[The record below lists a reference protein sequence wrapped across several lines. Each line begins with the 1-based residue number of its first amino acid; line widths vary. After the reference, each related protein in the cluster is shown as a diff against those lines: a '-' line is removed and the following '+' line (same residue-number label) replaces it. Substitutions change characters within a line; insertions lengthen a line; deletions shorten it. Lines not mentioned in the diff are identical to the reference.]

1 MPASIQL
8 GISVLLLG
16 GWLIAG
22 CATPSPRKGAPD
34 PSPVA
39 EAAPEASVNASDYSP
54 EAVAKR
60 TDAHAHYATAVI
72 HELNEEPELA
82 VEEYFKA
89 AGADLSNESLVLD
102 VSRRLLQLKQN
113 ERAKDLL
120 SVATADP
127 DASGELFARLGLVY
141 SILNEK
147 EKAIAANR
155 KAIQKTPSSFDG
167 YQHLGQIYL
176 QSKQFDEGLKV
187 LDEAASQPDA
197 DIDFL
202 VKLSELYASYLRAG
216 GSESVKTNAMT
227 VLDRAA
233 NMDPTNPIVLQRLA
247 DGYALMGES
256 EKALP
261 LYLKLLERFPGLPG
275 LREKLTDVYL
285 RRQDRKKA
293 AEQLEAIIR
302 ANPTNP
308 QAYYFLGSI
317 AFEEKNP
324 KQAVEYFEKTLL
336 LSPNFEAAY
345 YDLAGA
351 HINLNQPQEALAV
364 LERAK
369 LRFRQTFV
377 GEFFAAMA
385 YNRLKD
391 YPNAINHLVTAE
403 VIARATD
410 TNRLT
415 HIFYYQLGSTYER
428 NHRYEEAEKYFV
440 KCLEMAPDF
449 GEAMNYMGYMWTEQ
463 GVKLEEARA
472 LIEKAVKLEPRSA
485 AFLDS
490 LGWVLF
496 RLGRAEEGL
505 KYLLQS
511 IEHSEEPDATLF
523 DHLGDI
529 YTSLQQ
535 PDKAG
540 EAWRKSLAI
549 EPNDA
554 IQKKLG
560 APATGKG
567 ATK

>member
-1 MPASIQL
+1 MPASIQF
-8 GISVLLLG
+8 GISVLLIG
-16 GWLIAG
+16 GWLITG
-22 CATPSPRKGAPD
+22 CATSPPRKGSASRPAATEAAD
-34 PSPVA
+34 PASA
-39 EAAPEASVNASDYSP
+39 EASDFSP
-54 EAVAKR
+54 EAVARR
-60 TDAHAHYATAVI
+60 TDAHAHYAAAVL
-72 HELNEEPELA
+72 HDLNEEPEMA
-82 VEEYFKA
+82 VDEYFKA
-89 AGADLSNESLVLD
+89 ASADIANEALVLE

-113 ERAKDLL
+113 DRAMDLL
-120 SVATADP
+120 SKATADP
-127 DASGELFARLGLVY
+127 EASGELFARLGLVY
-141 SILNEK
+141 SIVKEK
-147 EKAIAANR
+147 DKAIAANR
-155 KAIQKTPSSFDG
+155 KAIQKMPQSIAG
-167 YQHLGQIYL
+167 YQHLAQIYL
-176 QSKQFDEGLKV
+176 QSAQFDEGSKV
-187 LDEAASQPDA
+187 LDQAAEQPDT

-202 VKLSELYASYLRAG
+202 VDLSELYGSFLRAG
-216 GSESVKTNAMT
+216 ASETITTNAMQ
-227 VLDRAA
+227 VLDRAVK
-233 NMDPTNPIVLQRLA
+233 MDPTNPIVLQRLA
-247 DGYALMGES
+247 DSYALLGES
-256 EKALP
+256 EKSLQ

-285 RRQDRKKA
+285 RKQDRKKA
-293 AEQLEAIIR
+293 AEQLEAIVR

-317 AFEEKNP
+317 AFEEKDP

-336 LSPNFEAAY
+336 LSPSFEPAY

-351 HINLNQPQEALAV
+351 HINLNQAPQALAV

-369 LRFRQTFV
+369 SRFQQSFV
-377 GEFFAAMA
+377 GEFFTAMA

-391 YPNAINHLVTAE
+391 YTNAIGHLVTAE

-415 HIFYYQLGSTYER
+415 HLFYYQLGSTYER

-449 GEAMNYMGYMWTEQ
+449 GEVMNYMGYMWTER

-472 LIEKAVKLEPRSA
+472 LIEKAVKLEPKNA

-496 RLGRAEEGL
+496 RLGKPDEGL
-505 KYLLQS
+505 KYLLES
-511 IEHSEEPDATLF
+511 IEHSEEPDATLY

-529 YTSLQQ
+529 YASLKQ
-535 PDKAG
+535 PDKAR

-560 APATGKG
+560 AAAVTNGTAK
-567 ATK
+567 